1 MFNTLLRLLIG
12 DTTPHE
18 DQFFDAVVVSNDV
31 TVSAVMEMSDVAA
44 LLGVRDSSTDMIRL
58 SVMLDDRRYVICYN
72 RADVTGSQNS
82 LASVALRQLTDNDS
96 SISRAVIVPAS
107 FISVFDDTETD
118 MTPIIAALE
127 NGAVTLT

>member
-18 DQFFDAVVVSNDV
+18 GQFFDAVVVSDDV
-31 TVSAVMEMSDVAA
+31 TVSAVMKMSDVAA
-44 LLGVRDSSTDMIRL
+44 LLGVHDLSTDMIRL
-58 SVMLDDRRYVICYN
+58 SVTLDDRRYVICYN
-72 RADVTGSQNS
+72 RADVTGSRNS

-118 MTPIIAALE
+118 MTPIITALE